1 MNEMQVMNVQG
12 IECYEKDGVA
22 YLKLEAVARGL
33 GFTRVAES
41 GNEVIRWERVNNY
54 LKELNFMP
62 TSGHDSFIP
71 ENIFYR
77 LAMKAKNA
85 VAEAFQAKVADE
97 IIPSIRRTGGYIVNE
112 DKLSDDELIAKA
124 LIMAQD
130 KIKQREERIKALEAG
145 NAQLTAKVEEDAPKV
160 LFAQSVEASDTSILI
175 GQLAK
180 QLKQNGLDI
189 GQKRLFERL
198 RQEGFLCKAG
208 GRQENLPT
216 QRAMDMGL
224 FEIKERAHTN
234 PDGTVLIT
242 RTTLVSGKG
251 QVFFTN
257 RYLAEVAK

>member
-22 YLKLEAVARGL
+22 YLKLETVARGL
-33 GFTRVAES
+33 GFVDVKNDTEY
-41 GNEVIRWERVNNY
+41 IRWNY
-54 LKELNFMP
+54 VFSILDKLGF
-62 TSGHDSFIP
+62 SQQVAKDSFIP

-97 IIPSIRRTGGYIVNE
+97 IIPSIRKTGGYIVNE

-145 NAQLTAKVEEDAPKV
+145 NAQLTAKVEEDKPKV
-160 LFAQSVEASDTSILI
+160 RFAESVEASDTSILI

-216 QRAMDMGL
+216 QKAMDMGL

-257 RYLAEVAK
+257 RYLAEAAK